1 MTLRTLKSA
10 LVAALVGLCVT
21 ACAVIPEAPVGPY
34 SVGKRYQVTLVQPW
48 NDISLIMNARPAK
61 VRLLSLDGPLLNR
74 LYLTDGL
81 APGDFMVKPASKER
95 PTPVY
100 RKAMSASE
108 RVEFVSDSVAA
119 LDYRNVET
127 TALRPGKFGTH
138 SALRFDLSAQTAEGL
153 NMSGTALI
161 SEIDGKGY
169 VLIFLAPSEHYY
181 AAQRNEVENIFMSIQ
196 IER

>member
-1 MTLRTLKSA
+1 MTLRTFKSA
-10 LVAALVGLCVT
+10 LIAALVGLCVA
-21 ACAVIPEAPVGPY
+21 ACAVIPEAPVGPF
-34 SVGKRYQVTLVQPW
+34 SVGKSYQITLVQPW
-48 NDISLIMNARPAK
+48 NDVSLIMNARPAK

-81 APGDFMVKPASKER
+81 VPGDFMVKPEAKER

-127 TALRPGKFGTH
+127 TALRPGKFGTQT
-138 SALRFDLSAQTAEGL
+138 ALRFDLTAQTAEGL

-161 SEIDGKGY
+161 SEIDGKAY

-181 AAQRNEVENIFMSIQ
+181 AAQLAEVENIIASIRQ
-196 IER
+196 KT

>member
-1 MTLRTLKSA
+1 MSLRIFKSA
-10 LVAALVGLCVT
+10 LIAALMGLCVT

-34 SVGKRYQVTLVQPW
+34 SVGKSYQVTLAQPW
-48 NDISLIMNARPAK
+48 NDVSLIMNARPAK

-81 APGDFMVKPASKER
+81 VPGDFMVKPAAKER

-127 TALRPGKFGTH
+127 TGLRPGKFGPHT
-138 SALRFDLSAQTAEGL
+138 ALRFDLSAQTAEGL

-161 SEIDGKGY
+161 SEIDGKAY
-169 VLIFLAPSEHYY
+169 VLIFLAPAEHFY
-181 AAQRNEVENIFMSIQ
+181 AAQLAEVENIITSI
-196 IER
+196 RLKT

>member
-1 MTLRTLKSA
+1 MSLRIFKSA
-10 LVAALVGLCVT
+10 LIATLMGLCVT

-34 SVGKRYQVTLVQPW
+34 SVGKSYQVTLAQPW
-48 NDISLIMNARPAK
+48 NDVSLIMNARPAK

-81 APGDFMVKPASKER
+81 VPGDFMVKPAAKER

-127 TALRPGKFGTH
+127 TGLRPGKFGPH
-138 SALRFDLSAQTAEGL
+138 SALRFDLTAQTAEGL

-161 SEIDGKGY
+161 SEVDGKAY
-169 VLIFLAPSEHYY
+169 VLIFLAPSEHFY
-181 AAQRNEVENIFMSIQ
+181 AAQMAEVENIIASI
-196 IER
+196 RPKT